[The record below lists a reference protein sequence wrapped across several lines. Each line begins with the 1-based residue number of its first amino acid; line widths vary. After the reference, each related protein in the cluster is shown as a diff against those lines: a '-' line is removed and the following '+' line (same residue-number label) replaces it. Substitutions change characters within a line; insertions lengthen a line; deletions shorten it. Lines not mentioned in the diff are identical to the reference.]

1 MRKIIIILLAVVAF
15 CAGCKKIDNGFL
27 SDTMRYIDKDIY
39 CQRGLALVQTK
50 PIDFDGSTPPISFE
64 MKNLRNESDGKPA
77 PAAFFEKYEILMFK
91 PGMTFDIN
99 TDSTV
104 AELNKKREKKVL
116 PPMEFNPISGQI
128 SFNRGSVNIP
138 LGKYTFDL
146 QATNSR
152 GTKLFPAFATINIVD
167 PLPED
172 IFLQED
178 NVSNAFH
185 DVTGVAT
192 PHKNPKLTF
201 TKVSNDGARII
212 LKLTDKNGAPFNPKA
227 GEIIRRGDRPTF
239 ENYARFNPVQ
249 FTDTAMICD
258 FEVAPF
264 PLARYVT
271 PTTDWG
277 HLIYYRI
284 PSKYAT
290 VDGFTPGLYSVNPR
304 FAFTLKMEGTYIIE
318 LKFTDVTRT
327 N

>member
-1 MRKIIIILLAVVAF
+1 MRKITIILLVLII
-15 CAGCKKIDNGFL
+15 AGAACKKIQEGFL
-27 SDTMRYIDKDIY
+27 SDTMRYIDKNIY
-39 CQRGLALVQTK
+39 CLRGLPLVQSQR
-50 PIDFDGSTPPISFE
+50 IDIDGSTPPITFE
-64 MKNLRNESDGKPA
+64 MLNLRGENGSAA
-77 PAAFFEKYEILMFK
+77 PKEFNQKYEVLMFK
-91 PGMTFDIN
+91 PGMTFDIK
-99 TDSTV
+99 TDTTV
-104 AELNKKREKKVL
+104 AELNKKREKKTVT
-116 PPMEFNPISGQI
+116 PMEFNPVSGQI

-146 QATNSR
+146 QATNSST
-152 GTKLFPAFATINIVD
+152 TKVFPSFGTINIVD
-167 PLPED
+167 PLPDD
-172 IFLQED
+172 IFQQED

-185 DVTGVAT
+185 NVTGVAT

-212 LKLTDKNGAPFNPKA
+212 LKLTDKNGRAFNPKA

-239 ENYARFNPVQ
+239 ENYARFTPVQ

-264 PLARYVT
+264 PLAKYVDA
-271 PTTDWG
+271 TTDWG

-284 PSKYAT
+284 PSQFAT

-318 LKFTDVTRT
+318 LKFTDVSKV